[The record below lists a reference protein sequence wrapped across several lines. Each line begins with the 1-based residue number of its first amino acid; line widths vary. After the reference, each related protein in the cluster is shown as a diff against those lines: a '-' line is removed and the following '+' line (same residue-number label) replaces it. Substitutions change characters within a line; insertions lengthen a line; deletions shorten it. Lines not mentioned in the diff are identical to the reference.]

1 MMGESDRA
9 AVILCASALRHRNE
23 VVVQDGRAKLAVGVP
38 NTGRFGDLRVR
49 RGKADEPCASKK
61 GGKPHVSVRRDPPFL
76 PKPLNAPLFP
86 TNEAGGQSLVW
97 DRKNP
102 DAE

>member
-1 MMGESDRA
+1 VK
-9 AVILCASALRHRNE
+9 VIARPSFCALQHYAIAMKLSCKT
-23 VVVQDGRAKLAVGVP
+23 GRAKLAVGYRIPAVSVIYGFAE
-38 NTGRFGDLRVR
+38 GRLMSHAPAK
-49 RGKADEPCASKK
+49 KAASR
-61 GGKPHVSVRRDPPFL
+61 HVSVRRDPPFL